1 MLITFRSKASAD
13 VVMFGDVAVRL
24 IKLMGHSGTVPGAIL
39 AEDIDTAL
47 FKLKQAVEADKA
59 ASAGSEPGPIREDDS
74 DPPAVSLANR
84 AQPLIELLTASA
96 AAKCNVMWDQ

>member
-13 VVMFGDVAVRL
+13 VVMFGDVAVNL

-39 AEDIDTAL
+39 AEEVDTAL
-47 FKLKQAVEADKA
+47 FKLKQALEADQA
-59 ASAGSEPGPIREDDS
+59 TSAGSKPGPISEDDS

-84 AQPLIELLTASA
+84 AWPLIELLTAA
-96 AAKCNVMWDQ
+96 VAAKCNVMWDQ